1 VQASIQAKTYVISG
15 PAETKTIQELLP
27 GIIQQL
33 GGDNI
38 QALSKQF
45 SEQMAQG
52 GGMDPA
58 LVEEGE
64 EDDDDAVPDLVENF
78 EVGFEGRWEERE
90 RNIRLWNR
98 GLTIFPSPYTNTYTQ
113 AVST

>member
-1 VQASIQAKTYVISG
+1 MQASIQAKTYVISG

-52 GGMDPA
+52 GMDPA

-64 EDDDDAVPDLVENF
+64 ALQVAVLLVQCLLLHLSQTSF
-78 EVGFEGRWEERE
+78 
-90 RNIRLWNR
+90 
-98 GLTIFPSPYTNTYTQ
+98 
-113 AVST
+113 

>member
-1 VQASIQAKTYVISG
+1 MTRSFPFLLSHPVQASIQAKTYVISG

-45 SEQMAQG
+45 SEQYGQG
-52 GGMDPA
+52 GGIDPA
-58 LVEEGE
+58 LVEEGEEE

-78 EVGFEGRWEERE
+78 EVGFGGR
-90 RNIRLWNR
+90 L
-98 GLTIFPSPYTNTYTQ
+98 
-113 AVST
+113 

>member
-1 VQASIQAKTYVISG
+1 MQASIQAKTYVISG

-52 GGMDPA
+52 GMDPA

-64 EDDDDAVPDLVENF
+64 DDEDDDDAVPDLVENF
-78 EVGFEGRWEERE
+78 EVGFERGVGIDVERKME
-90 RNIRLWNR
+90 QE
-98 GLTIFPSPYTNTYTQ
+98 G
-113 AVST
+113 